1 MARTKGT
8 KRFSAADIAA
18 QTAARLPV
26 LKADLLTLPDFYVRE
41 MEEEIDELRRKIQVV
56 KSIQPQMIEQVEAV
70 VCISGART
78 LDDQHRDRLSRV
90 RDGYLPKRARTEKDV
105 E

>member
-8 KRFSAADIAA
+8 KRFSAADLAA
-18 QTAARLPV
+18 QTAAHLPV
-26 LKADLLTLPDFYVRE
+26 LKADLLTLPEFYVRE
-41 MEEEIDELRRKIQVV
+41 MEEEIDELRRKIAVI
-56 KSIQPQMIEQVEAV
+56 KSIQPELVEQVEAV
-70 VCISGART
+70 VCITGARK

-90 RDGYLPKRARTEKDV
+90 RDGYLPKRARMEKDV